1 MISLSGDVLM
11 LFFTIVQ
18 NIFQKQP
25 DGSQKKAGNFPA
37 FFLFLPDKK

>member
-1 MISLSGDVLM
+1 MFD
-11 LFFTIVQ
+11 FTIVQ

-37 FFLFLPDKK
+37 FFLFLLAKK